1 MNYIIDY
8 FMFSIKPDK
17 NSPLEFPMK
26 FGLGDIF
33 EILGIEEYFDCFVDI
48 GSRLY
53 YKHTYIYN
61 NVRIYVASEERF
73 EDMGI
78 CVELSGSAC
87 RWLES
92 VVDGF
97 DWFDFVRNL
106 RDYVACGYALNINRI
121 DYAFDDYD
129 GLLDMD
135 VIYNS
140 AVAREYVSLYR
151 SVKENVSYKCIDFS
165 VNNSIG
171 DGCIGKSL
179 TFGSRR
185 SNSSCIFYD
194 KLEEQKQRYKNDK
207 DKLDELENVKHWV
220 RFEIRFKRKNAI
232 KLVNAMCE
240 LSPDDFTVY
249 LSKVINTYIRFV
261 DLDDD
266 NATRCT
272 IKEWWANFIGT
283 SERSSLTSDELV
295 TNEFIQALH
304 WFDRSVAPTL
314 YAVQRNIGADKFQEL
329 LESYGSEE
337 RWSVKHKRIA
347 VTKDYSFKYY
357 ADLDKWQAYI
367 PYDIEEFESYLG
379 GDDDAT

>member
-17 NSPLEFPMK
+17 NSPLELPMQ

-33 EILGIEEYFDCFVDI
+33 EILGIEDYFECFVDI

-61 NVRIYVASEERF
+61 NLRIYVASEERF
-73 EDMGI
+73 DDMGI
-78 CVELSGSAC
+78 CVEMSGSAC

-97 DWFDFVRNL
+97 NWFDFVKNL

-121 DYAFDDYD
+121 DYAYDDYD

-135 VIYNS
+135 KIYNC
-140 AVAREYVSLYR
+140 AVSREYVSLYR
-151 SVKENVSYKCIDFS
+151 SVKDNVSYKCVDFS
-165 VNNSIG
+165 INNSIG

-194 KLEEQKQRYKNDK
+194 KLYEQKQKYKNDK
-207 DKLDELENVKHWV
+207 EKLDELDKIKHWV

-249 LSKVINTYIRFV
+249 LSKVINTYIRFI

-272 IKEWWANFIGT
+272 IKEWWKKFIGT
-283 SERSSLTSDELV
+283 SERSSLTSDKIV
-295 TNEFIQALH
+295 TNEFIQALN

-314 YAVQRNIGADKFQEL
+314 YAIQQNIGIDKFQQL
-329 LESYGSEE
+329 LESYGNKE
-337 RWSVKHKRIA
+337 RWTIKHDIISK
-347 VTKDYSFKYY
+347 TKDYSFKYY
-357 ADLDKWQAYI
+357 TDLDKWKAYI
-367 PYDIEEFESYLG
+367 PYDIKGFVSYGLSS
-379 GDDDAT
+379 

>member
-1 MNYIIDY
+1 
-8 FMFSIKPDK
+8 MFSIKPDK
-17 NSPLEFPMK
+17 NSPLELPMQ

-33 EILGIEEYFDCFVDI
+33 EILGIEEYYECFIDI

-97 DWFDFVRNL
+97 DWFKFVSNL
-106 RDYVACGYALNINRI
+106 RDYVSCGYSLNINRI

-129 GLLDMD
+129 GLLDLD
-135 VIYNS
+135 AIIDCALN
-140 AVAREYVSLYR
+140 REYVSLYR
-151 SVKENVSYKCIDFS
+151 SAPKHNVSYESVEFS

-194 KLEEQKQRYKNDK
+194 KLFEQREKYKNDK
-207 DKLDELENVKHWV
+207 DKLKELAETKHWV

-240 LSPDDFTVY
+240 LSPDDFSVY
-249 LSKVINTYIRFV
+249 LSKVVNTYIRFV
-261 DLDDD
+261 HLD
-266 NATRCT
+266 NENPTRCT
-272 IKEWWANFIGT
+272 IKDWWDRFIGT
-283 SERSSLTSDELV
+283 SECSRLTSDNLP
-295 TNEFIQALH
+295 TNEFIQALN
-304 WFDRSVAPTL
+304 WFDRSVAPTI
-314 YAVQRNIGADKFQEL
+314 YAIQQNVGFDKFQKL
-329 LESYGSEE
+329 LENYGNEE
-337 RWSVKHKRIA
+337 RWTVKHKRIKM
-347 VTKDYSFKYY
+347 TKDYSFKYHT
-357 ADLDKWQAYI
+357 DLEKWKAYI
-367 PYDIEEFESYLG
+367 PYDIEEFESYGLSS
-379 GDDDAT
+379 